1 MEDYDAPEVGTHPQI
16 SFLKKGPPQSANPT
30 ALSLTFKE
38 VTVITEAM
46 TECVP
51 FSYVLIFLLLP
62 TTDWTTSGPSTCS
75 ALPFLTL
82 SHRKIPPSTT
92 GSTNLRKHTFIS
104 SSLAVNIS

>member
-1 MEDYDAPEVGTHPQI
+1 MPETPLPEDKDLPSVPQLLLYPIVSLI

-62 TTDWTTSGPSTCS
+62 TTD
-75 ALPFLTL
+75 
-82 SHRKIPPSTT
+82 
-92 GSTNLRKHTFIS
+92 
-104 SSLAVNIS
+104 

>member
-1 MEDYDAPEVGTHPQI
+1 MWHHMPETPLPEDKGLAQCPTTTPVSNRQFDL
-16 SFLKKGPPQSANPT
+16 FLKKGPPQSANPT

-62 TTDWTTSGPSTCS
+62 TTD
-75 ALPFLTL
+75 
-82 SHRKIPPSTT
+82 
-92 GSTNLRKHTFIS
+92 
-104 SSLAVNIS
+104 

>member
-1 MEDYDAPEVGTHPQI
+1 MEDYDAPQVGTHPQI

-38 VTVITEAM
+38 VTLITEAM

-75 ALPFLTL
+75 ALPF
-82 SHRKIPPSTT
+82 SYSVSQKNP
-92 GSTNLRKHTFIS
+92 TFYYWQH
-104 SSLAVNIS
+104 

>member
-38 VTVITEAM
+38 VTLITEAM
-46 TECVP
+46 TEGVP

-62 TTDWTTSGPSTCS
+62 TTDWTTSGSLLRVPVLAQRCLFLLCLTEKSHLLPLA
-75 ALPFLTL
+75 AL
-82 SHRKIPPSTT
+82 
-92 GSTNLRKHTFIS
+92 IS
-104 SSLAVNIS
+104 ENTHSFPHL